1 MRLSGWLLALFVV
14 AGSWTA
20 TPALCASWQA
30 PQDPEQAAHST
41 VAQGGP
47 FDSAQGGEQKSNREQ
62 SRTAQK
68 GLEHFY
74 NLEYDDAIAI
84 FEKLRHAEPNNPAW
98 HNHLAMTYFYK
109 ALYVAGELQGDLY
122 SASNRFFNKKP
133 VFDPTLK
140 QLFRQANEAAVRSC
154 EQRLKKNGKDQEA
167 LYACGVAYA
176 TRATFLG
183 LIERAKL
190 GFVGSANK
198 ANDYHSRLLQLNSS
212 YYDAY
217 LVTGIYDFVLGSLP
231 APLKFLLFFAGLAG
245 DKERGLIAVQSA
257 AQRGEFAREDA
268 KIVLT
273 VMYRR
278 EKRYDDARGTLRDLE
293 ALFPRN
299 YLLPLEIA
307 SLYRVSEDFEA
318 SIRQYETVLEDARGG
333 KPGYQNV
340 PVARIHFELGELYRK
355 VGELEPAR
363 NHLSQVSGS
372 KGSTPELEKE
382 SALLQQQIEEAIRQ
396 QKQST

>member
-1 MRLSGWLLALFVV
+1 MMNLKLPVSGGRTLDRITSMRLSGCLLAFFAV

-30 PQDPEQAAHST
+30 PQDPGQA
-41 VAQGGP
+41 
-47 FDSAQGGEQKSNREQ
+47 
-62 SRTAQK
+62 AQK
-68 GLEHFY
+68 GLELFY
-74 NLEYDDAIAI
+74 NLDYDDAIAV
-84 FEKLRHAEPNNPAW
+84 FEKLRHAEPTNPAW

-109 ALYVAGELQGDLY
+109 ALYVAGVLQGDLF
-122 SASNRFFNKKP
+122 SASNRFFNKKAE
-133 VFDPTLK
+133 FDPALK
-140 QLFRQANEAAVRSC
+140 QRFQQANEAAVRLC
-154 EQRLKKNGKDQEA
+154 EQRLKKNGKAQEA

-183 LIERAKL
+183 LIERSKL

-198 ANDYHSRLLQLNSS
+198 ANDFHSRLLQLNSR

-217 LVTGIYDFVLGSLP
+217 LVPGIYDFVLGSLP
-231 APLKFLLFFAGLAG
+231 APLKFLLYFAGLSG
-245 DKERGLIAVQSA
+245 DKERGLKAVQSA
-257 AQRGEFAREDA
+257 AQWGEYAREDA

-278 EKRYDDARGTLRDLE
+278 EKRYDDARRTLRDLE

-307 SLYRVSEDFEA
+307 SLYRASEDFKA
-318 SIRQYETVLEDARGG
+318 AIRQYESVLEDARGG
-333 KPGYQNV
+333 KPGYQDV
-340 PVARIHFELGELYRK
+340 PIARIHFELGGLYSK
-355 VGELEPAR
+355 FGELEPAR
-363 NHLSQVSGS
+363 KHLSQVLGS

-382 SALLQQQIEEAIRQ
+382 SALLQQQVEEAIRQ
-396 QKQST
+396 RKQST